1 MKKEHYMLIGF
12 ILLGILLIAAIYFII
27 KNVKKKRSNEYREKK
42 NKEKKLADIDDFLE
56 IKSINE
62 YDITLKDE
70 TKIIGL
76 KILPKDLFVEKDEVA
91 TKIINQLSSAWASFN
106 FPIWHAF
113 VFTPNTFSE
122 LDNYL
127 LELINSP
134 NVDPKRVHIANE
146 DRKKLKIFS
155 QNQYQ
160 LEFFIFIKGKDEKKL
175 LENYDLLISELERP
189 MQVEKL
195 TRYDFYNYVCS
206 YFDVDENVLS
216 EGLLFDEQA

>member
-1 MKKEHYMLIGF
+1 MKKEHYLLIGLGLF
-12 ILLGILLIAAIYFII
+12 TILIIIGVYFGIKKI
-27 KNVKKKRSNEYREKK
+27 KTKRSNEYREKK

-56 IKSINE
+56 IESINE

-175 LENYDLLISELERP
+175 LEQYDLLISELERP